1 MSITKVVGDG
11 LAIGVCYCRVIA
23 MTQSQPTMTPQ
34 QFIAKWR
41 RSAGGE
47 MAGAQEWFIDLCRVV
62 GHGTPNEVDP
72 RQEWYTFE
80 RTLRQNT
87 GRPGRADVFKRSYFA
102 WEFKGAHSDLDAAY
116 RQLQRYRE
124 ALNNPPLLVVSD
136 FRTIRVHTNFT
147 NKVPLVHTIGLDD
160 LHEPEELETLRNVF
174 HNPDAL
180 EPEVSPNEVTE
191 ETAGIFADI
200 ARMMRER
207 GVDSL
212 EVARFLNRLVF
223 CFFAQDVGLLPNRV
237 LSQLCEN
244 YHGDPAEFDAGLR
257 EIYAQMNEGGRFGV
271 DRIRQFNGDLFREP
285 GTIFMTTEELENLA
299 EATKRNWAHIEPS
312 IFGTLFERAV
322 DPNKQGLVGAQYT
335 SEEDI
340 LAVIKPVIINPLL
353 AEWHDVE
360 SKVGGLMLLEGQQDE
375 KRARQLLL
383 EFQGRLSSLRV
394 LDPACGSGN
403 FLYVALRQLHD
414 LEKEVLT
421 LATELGLRNFMPE
434 VSPEQFYGIEIDPY
448 ASDLAR
454 TALWIGHL
462 QWLIENGHQYNREPV
477 LGSLNTIECRD
488 ALIEFT
494 DSWPEGDVLV
504 GPDYDRFSIYSD
516 KDRWEVEGIRYTE
529 VDAVF
534 GAAERHRE
542 AQWPAVDYI
551 VGNPPFLGHF
561 PFREQLGNTYVEAVY
576 SLYGD
581 RIPNSSDLCCYWL
594 EKARAHIADG
604 KARRAGLLA
613 TQAIRFQSN
622 RPVLEGIKRTGDIF
636 AAVSDQDWVLD
647 GANVHISIIC
657 FDDGSETL
665 RTLDGDRVN
674 NINADLTGGADLT
687 QAKTLAENA
696 DISFMG
702 DTKVGPFEIAAE
714 VAEEMLRQP
723 NPHGKPNSDV
733 IKRWLIGRDI
743 NQVSRNMW
751 IIDFGVDW
759 SEAEAALYEAPFEY
773 LVKNVRPERIK
784 NNRRRYAQLW
794 WLHAEARPGM
804 REALTGL
811 PRYIGTSMVS
821 RHRIFV
827 WIDGD
832 VLPDATIIVFA
843 RDDDYFFGVLHSRIH
858 TLWAAGSG
866 TQLEDRPRYTPTTCF
881 ETFPFPEPT
890 GEQREAIAAAAEE
903 LNRLRENWQNPVDM
917 FGNPALNADQLR
929 RRTLTNLYNE
939 YPTWLVNAHAKLDA
953 AVADAYGWPAD
964 LPDGEI
970 LERLL
975 ELNLERADVII
986 VPSDT

>member
-1 MSITKVVGDG
+1 M
-11 LAIGVCYCRVIA
+11 AMGVCYCRVIA
-23 MTQSQPTMTPQ
+23 MTQPQPTMTPQ

-47 MAGAQEWFIDLCRVV
+47 MAGGQEWFIDVCRMV

-87 GRPGRADVFKRSYFA
+87 GRPGRADVFKRGYFA

-147 NKVPLVHTIGLDD
+147 NKVSVVHTIGLDD
-160 LHEPEELETLRNVF
+160 LHEPDALEIVRSIF

-180 EPEVSPNEVTE
+180 EPEISPNEVTE
-191 ETAGIFADI
+191 ETAGIFAAI
-200 ARMMRER
+200 ARLMRER

-244 YHGDPAEFDAGLR
+244 YHDDPAEFDAGLGDLFV
-257 EIYAQMNEGGRFGV
+257 QMNEGGRFGV
-271 DRIRQFNGDLFREP
+271 ERIRQFNGDLFREP
-285 GTIFMTTEELENLA
+285 ATVLMTTEELENLA
-299 EATKRNWAHIEPS
+299 EAPKRNWAHIEPS

-322 DPNKQGLVGAQYT
+322 DPDKQGLVGAQYT

-340 LAVIKPVIINPLL
+340 LSVVRPVIINPLL

-360 SKVGGLMLLEGQQDE
+360 SKVGGLMLLEGQRDE
-375 KRARQLLL
+375 KQARQLLL

-414 LEKEVLT
+414 LEKAVLT
-421 LATELGLRNFMPE
+421 LAAELGLRNFLPE

-488 ALIEFT
+488 AIVDPT
-494 DSWPEGDVLV
+494 DPERPTEPEWP
-504 GPDYDRFSIYSD
+504 
-516 KDRWEVEGIRYTE
+516 T
-529 VDAVF
+529 
-534 GAAERHRE
+534 
-542 AQWPAVDYI
+542 VDYI

-561 PFREQLGNTYVEAVY
+561 PFREQLGDKYVDAVY
-576 SLYGD
+576 DLYGD

-594 EKARAHIADG
+594 EKARAQIADG

-622 RPVLEGIKRTGDIF
+622 RPALERIKDTGDIF

-657 FDDGSETL
+657 FDDGSETT
-665 RTLDGDRVN
+665 RVLDGELVN
-674 NINADLTGGADLT
+674 NINPDLTAGADLT
-687 QAKTLAENA
+687 RAKPLAENRNL
-696 DISFMG
+696 SFQG
-702 DTKVGPFEIAAE
+702 VGKVGDFDIPEALAFDMMAK
-714 VAEEMLRQP
+714 P
-723 NPHGKPNSDV
+723 NPHGRPNTEV
-733 IKRWLIGRDI
+733 LKRWINGTDI
-743 NQVSRNMW
+743 TQRSRNVW
-751 IIDFGVDW
+751 IIDFGVEMP
-759 SEAEAALYEAPFEY
+759 EADAALYEAPFEY
-773 LVKNVRPERIK
+773 VKEKVMPERI
-784 NNRRRYAQLW
+784 NNRMHWRAENW
-794 WLHAEARPGM
+794 WLHGYPATTM
-804 REALTGL
+804 RQALAPL
-811 PRYIGTSMVS
+811 QRYIGTPKVAKY
-821 RHRIFV
+821 RFFV
-827 WIDGD
+827 WLAAEM
-832 VLPDATIIVFA
+832 LPSNLVIAIA
-843 RDDDYFFGVLHSRIH
+843 SDDNYMFGALSSSIH
-858 TLWAAGSG
+858 ELWARQVGSQLREAESGG
-866 TQLEDRPRYTPTTCF
+866 TYTPTTCF

-890 GEQREAIAAAAEE
+890 DEQRVAIATAAEE
-903 LNRLRENWQNPVDM
+903 LNQLRENWRNPVDM

-939 YPTWLVNAHAKLDA
+939 YPTWLANAHAVLDA
-953 AVADAYGWPAD
+953 AVAAAYGWPAD
-964 LPDGEI
+964 LADGEV

-975 ELNLERADVII
+975 ELNLERAGAVTMASDV
-986 VPSDT
+986 

>member
-1 MSITKVVGDG
+1 
-11 LAIGVCYCRVIA
+11 
-23 MTQSQPTMTPQ
+23 MTPQ

-41 RSAGGE
+41 RSAGRE
-47 MAGAQEWFIDLCRVV
+47 MAGGQEWFIDVCRMV

-87 GRPGRADVFKRSYFA
+87 GRPGRADVFKRGYFA

-147 NKVPLVHTIGLDD
+147 NKVSVVHTIGLDD
-160 LHEPEELETLRNVF
+160 LHEPDALEIVRSIF

-191 ETAGIFADI
+191 ETAGIFATI
-200 ARMMRER
+200 ARLMRER

-257 EIYAQMNEGGRFGV
+257 DLFVQMDEGGRFGV
-271 DRIRQFNGDLFREP
+271 ERIRQFNGDLFREP
-285 GTIFMTTEELENLA
+285 DTVLMTGGELEDLA
-299 EATKRNWAHIEPS
+299 EAPKRNWAHIEPS

-322 DPNKQGLVGAQYT
+322 DPDKQGLVGAQYT

-360 SKVGGLMLLEGQQDE
+360 SKVGGLMLLEGQRDE
-375 KRARQLLL
+375 KQARQLLL

-414 LEKEVLT
+414 LEKAVLT
-421 LATELGLRNFMPE
+421 LAAELGLRNFLPE

-448 ASDLAR
+448 ASGLAR

-488 ALIEFT
+488 AIVDPT
-494 DSWPEGDVLV
+494 DPERPTEPEWP
-504 GPDYDRFSIYSD
+504 
-516 KDRWEVEGIRYTE
+516 T
-529 VDAVF
+529 
-534 GAAERHRE
+534 
-542 AQWPAVDYI
+542 VDYI

-561 PFREQLGNTYVEAVY
+561 PFREQLGDKYVDAVY
-576 SLYGD
+576 DLYGD

-594 EKARAHIADG
+594 EKARAQIADG

-622 RPVLEGIKRTGDIF
+622 RPALERIKDTGDIF

-657 FDDGSETL
+657 FDDGSETV
-665 RTLDGDRVN
+665 RTLDGERVN

-687 QAKTLAENA
+687 QARALVENA

-702 DTKVGPFEIAAE
+702 DTKVGPFEIPVE

-733 IKRWLIGRDI
+733 IRRWLIGRDI

-751 IIDFGVDW
+751 IIDFGVDL

-773 LVKNVRPERIK
+773 LVKNVKPERMK
-784 NNRRRYAQLW
+784 NNRPRYVQLW

-804 REALTGL
+804 RDALTGL

-821 RHRIFV
+821 RHRIFA
-827 WIDGD
+827 WLDGD
-832 VLPDATIIVFA
+832 ILPDATIIVFA
-843 RDDDYFFGVLHSRIH
+843 RDDDYFFGVLQSRIH

-866 TQLEDRPRYTPTTCF
+866 TQLRESQSGLRYTPTTCF

-890 GEQREAIAAAAEE
+890 DAQRESIAIAAAE
-903 LNRLRENWQNPVDM
+903 LNQLRENWRNPTDM

-939 YPTWLVNAHAKLDA
+939 YPTWLANAHAVLDA
-953 AVADAYGWPAD
+953 AVAAAYGWPAD
-964 LPDGEI
+964 LSDGEV

-975 ELNLERADVII
+975 ELNLKRANV
-986 VPSDT
+986 VAMPSDV